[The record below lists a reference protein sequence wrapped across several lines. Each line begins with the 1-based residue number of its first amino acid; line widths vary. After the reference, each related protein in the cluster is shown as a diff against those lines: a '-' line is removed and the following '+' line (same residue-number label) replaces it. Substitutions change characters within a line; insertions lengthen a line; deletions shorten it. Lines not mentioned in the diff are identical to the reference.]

1 MEIVLARDCSNHP
14 FIEPGGYL
22 QWNEV
27 DWAGDVYIGL
37 DETNTPLERSGLHR
51 MRAAGLSFLGPITWP
66 RDMLSL
72 LQSQDLQDVVLEKKT
87 VDDYPRMYAR
97 FWTDALVAAGIDSV
111 SKMPEGSEM
120 RVKMAGLV
128 DEAGEDAR
136 KGIAW
141 CGDHFVGVG
150 RKSG

>member
-1 MEIVLARDCSNHP
+1 
-14 FIEPGGYL
+14 
-22 QWNEV
+22 
-27 DWAGDVYIGL
+27 
-37 DETNTPLERSGLHR
+37 
-51 MRAAGLSFLGPITWP
+51 
-66 RDMLSL
+66 MLSL
-72 LQSQDLQDVVLEKKT
+72 LQSQGLQDVVLEKKT

-111 SKMPEGSEM
+111 SKMPEGSEI
-120 RVKMAGLV
+120 RERMANLV

>member
-1 MEIVLARDCSNHP
+1 MGIVFARDISNQA
-14 FIEPGGYL
+14 FAEPGGYL

-66 RDMLSL
+66 QNLSSL
-72 LQSQDLQDVVLEKKT
+72 LTSQDLQDVVLEKKT

-120 RVKMAGLV
+120 RAKMAG
-128 DEAGEDAR
+128 A
-136 KGIAW
+136 
-141 CGDHFVGVG
+141 
-150 RKSG
+150 